1 MKPFCEVMVRDI
13 LPVIRALI
21 AKNLVTKHGFTQQLV
36 AKKMGTTQPA
46 ISQYR
51 SNLRGYKTKLIRKN
65 PEVMNIIENISE
77 KIARDEL
84 SLHDLM
90 LDICNLCKLIRS
102 SGMICE
108 LHKEIVPDLDK
119 CNICMQ

>member
-1 MKPFCEVMVRDI
+1 MVRDI

-21 AKNLVTKHGFTQQLV
+21 AKNLMTKHGFTQQLV

-108 LHKEIVPDLDK
+108 LHKEIMPDLDK
-119 CNICMQ
+119 CSICMQ

>member
-21 AKNLVTKHGFTQQLV
+21 AKNLMTKHGFTQQLV

-108 LHKEIVPDLDK
+108 LHKEIMPDLDK
-119 CNICMQ
+119 CSICMQ